1 MGQVFGKANIAA
13 NGKRLRSMPGAK
25 LDLGG
30 MERAVVKG
38 STTVHGFSETVKEPG
53 KYAVFV
59 GGLTVPLAVP
69 FSIDSTVSSGLVSLV
84 NPGTIDGPV
93 SLRLYHL
100 DGQEARRLFDEQLA
114 RGRAARAA
122 VAPA

>member
-1 MGQVFGKANIAA
+1 MLFRSALSIVPHRRMQSLSLHQGPLQR
-13 NGKRLRSMPGAK
+13 RLK
-25 LDLGG
+25 LATV
-30 MERAVVKG
+30 AVH
-38 STTVHGFSETVKEPG
+38 TT
-53 KYAVFV
+53 
-59 GGLTVPLAVP
+59 
-69 FSIDSTVSSGLVSLV
+69 
-84 NPGTIDGPV
+84 DGPV